1 MARQV
6 LPPNVRQYKPA
17 GPVSAAFLR
26 DTTADVRAILGPV
39 GGGKSSTCIFDLIRN
54 ASLMPECVDAPPPGV
69 DGIIKFKVA
78 VIGQTYGQMER
89 NLFPTWK
96 RWLPA
101 DGDTWTE
108 AEFVGGGGRMA
119 THKIEWD
126 VQRGNRRL
134 RVYFEA
140 VFAALGEHVV
150 EEFMRGF
157 EPTCFW
163 FYEVDL
169 LPESCIPQAILR
181 LGRYP
186 SVSDLKPS
194 TPLRGFPGYSLGKLP
209 PGVTWETLPP
219 NSLYR
224 SYIICDLNAP
234 DVDSWFYRLFEE
246 ECPPGFKLYKQPS
259 GLSPQAENLPNLP
272 PGYYQRQITVLRD
285 KYLVMR
291 MVHAQYAPSR
301 DGEPVYPEYADEHFY
316 AGEDLIPIAGI
327 PLELGVD
334 AGLGNPAGVIGQA
347 LPNGQFRVYAE
358 VVPGRMSARRFAAEV
373 AKVLADLNALAG
385 SSLKLSENAERI
397 LFRLSSGWGDPAG
410 FLGAD
415 KEDGELAWCEQV
427 MAALGIP
434 IEPAPSNEILLRL
447 DAVRD
452 ELVIEGNLPR
462 LLISRRCKK
471 LRKGFASH
479 YCYKKDK
486 ATGQTPAE
494 AKPHKGEYSHVHDAL
509 QYWMLGKKGRYG
521 VINPGRTTGPGAER
535 RLPGGRAGSG
545 TTVVKSTFISGRG

>member
-1 MARQV
+1 MTARPE

-17 GPVSAAFLR
+17 GPVAAAFLR
-26 DTTADVRAILGPV
+26 DQVSDVRAILGPV
-39 GGGKSSTCIFDLIRN
+39 GGGKSSTCVFDLIRQ
-54 ASLMPECVDAPPPGV
+54 ACLMPEVTDPPPPGV
-69 DGIIKFKVA
+69 DGVIRFKVA
-78 VIGQTYGQMER
+78 VVGQTYGQMER

-101 DGDTWTE
+101 DGANWTE
-108 AEFVGGGGRMA
+108 AEFTGGGGRQA

-126 VQRGNRRL
+126 IQRGNRRI
-134 RVYFEA
+134 RVFFEA

-150 EEFMRGF
+150 EDFMRGF

-186 SVSDLKPS
+186 SVAMLKPS
-194 TPLRGFPGYSLGKLP
+194 TPLRGFPGYTLGRLP
-209 PGVTWETLPP
+209 DGMSYEQLPP
-219 NSLYR
+219 NTLYR
-224 SYIICDLNAP
+224 SFIICDLNAP
-234 DVDSWFYRLFEE
+234 DVDSWFYKMFEE
-246 ECPPGFKLYKQPS
+246 DCPPGFKLYKQPS
-259 GLSPQAENLPNLP
+259 GLSQAAENLQNLP
-272 PGYYQRQITVLRD
+272 PGYYQRQITILRD
-285 KYLVMR
+285 KHLIQR

-301 DGEPVYPEYADEHFY
+301 DGEPVYPEYDDALFY
-316 AGEDLIPIAGI
+316 AGEDLVPIAGI

-334 AGLGNPAGVIGQA
+334 AGLGNPAAVIGQA
-347 LPNGQFRVYAE
+347 LADGQFRALAE
-358 VVPGRMSARRFAAEV
+358 VTPGRMSAKRFAAEIKREV
-373 AKVLADLNALAG
+373 A
-385 SSLKLSENAERI
+385 SLSELAKRPLAI
-397 LFRLSSGWGDPAG
+397 ACGWGDPAG

-415 KEDGELAWCEQV
+415 KEDGQLAWCEQLMV
-427 MAALGIP
+427 ALEVP
-434 IEPAPSNEILLRL
+434 IEEAPSNAVTLRL

-452 ELVIEGNLPR
+452 ELVVEGGIPR
-462 LLISRRCKK
+462 LLVSRRCKR

-486 ATGQTPAE
+486 ATGQVAAE

-521 VINPGRTTGPGAER
+521 VISPERVHEGPGTER
-535 RLPGGRAGSG
+535 RTPRRSAVDEP
-545 TTVVKSTFISGRG
+545 TVLRSSFISGR